1 MNDRKIS
8 MLAIRYLC
16 QVAEAITFQIMNRA
30 PGAVQAA
37 EASMQ
42 CSDHAEHIAQYD
54 IEGVEF
60 GFRMRVIAACM
71 EWLMVIVQQ
80 HGDLLAASSL
90 HVPSTADL
98 GAIASF
104 ASRQHT

>member
-1 MNDRKIS
+1 MDDRKIS
-8 MLAIRYLC
+8 MLAVRYLC
-16 QVAEAITFQIMNRA
+16 QVAEAISFQVMNRT

-37 EASMQ
+37 EASMR

-54 IEGVEF
+54 IEGLEL
-60 GFRMRVIAACM
+60 GFRMQVIAACM
-71 EWLMVIVQQ
+71 EWLMVIVRE
-80 HGDLLAASSL
+80 HGEVLAASSL

-98 GAIASF
+98 EVIASF